1 MQDKHLIYNKT
12 TQTILVNLFYYLAKL
27 ITIIHVEYANVK
39 NVLTWIHN
47 ELFQKWCK
55 YSCTKTGVPAVLQD
69 LVVSLRFTTKIPFF
83 VFIL

>member
-47 ELFQKWCK
+47 KLFQKVVQI
-55 YSCTKTGVPAVLQD
+55 SLQCNK
-69 LVVSLRFTTKIPFF
+69 LVHRQMDDAS
-83 VFIL
+83 

>member
-27 ITIIHVEYANVK
+27 ITLIHVEYANVK

-47 ELFQKWCK
+47 KLF
-55 YSCTKTGVPAVLQD
+55 
-69 LVVSLRFTTKIPFF
+69 
-83 VFIL
+83 

>member
-47 ELFQKWCK
+47 ELFQK
-55 YSCTKTGVPAVLQD
+55 
-69 LVVSLRFTTKIPFF
+69 VVQIFLH
-83 VFIL
+83 